1 MTMKSSTK
9 VLGRLPRTGICSQMG
24 ALCYRV
30 DNGKLRVL
38 LITSRRTGR
47 WIVPK
52 GWPMSDRD
60 AAGTAAQEAWEEA
73 GVIGNC
79 RSHSLGHFFHFKVMS
94 DGNEAPCL
102 VEVFPIKVKRLAEKF
117 PERSQR
123 HRRWFSPKKAAAR
136 VTEPELAQMIRK
148 FDPRILH

>member
-1 MTMKSSTK
+1 MKNSTK
-9 VLGRLPRTGICSQMG
+9 VLGRLPRAGICSQMG
-24 ALCYRV
+24 ALCYRI

-60 AAGTAAQEAWEEA
+60 AAGTAVQEAWEEA

-79 RSHSLGHFFHFKVMS
+79 RARSLGHYFHFKVMS

-102 VEVFPIKVKRLAEKF
+102 VEVFPIKVKQLADKF
-117 PERSQR
+117 PERSER

-136 VTEPELAQMIRK
+136 VAEPELAQMIRK

>member
-1 MTMKSSTK
+1 MRHSTK
-9 VLGRLPRTGICSQMG
+9 VLGHLPRLGICSQMG
-24 ALCYRV
+24 ALCYRI

-52 GWPMSDRD
+52 GWPMSGRD
-60 AAGTAAQEAWEEA
+60 AADTAAQEAWEEA
-73 GVIGNC
+73 GVVGKC
-79 RSHSLGHFFHFKVMS
+79 RSRSLGHYFYFKVMP

-102 VEVFPIKVKRLAEKF
+102 VEVFPIKVKRLAENF
-117 PERSQR
+117 PERSER
-123 HRRWFSPKKAAAR
+123 RRRWFSPKKAAMR
-136 VTEPELAQMIRK
+136 VAEPELAQMIRK

>member
-1 MTMKSSTK
+1 MKNSTK
-9 VLGRLPRTGICSQMG
+9 VLSRLPRVGICSQMG
-24 ALCYRV
+24 ALCYRI

-79 RSHSLGHFFHFKVMS
+79 RTRSLGRYFHFKVMS

-102 VEVFPIKVKRLAEKF
+102 VEVFPIKVKRLADKF
-117 PERSQR
+117 PERSER

-136 VTEPELAQMIRK
+136 VAEPELAQMIRK